1 MSQRINLYQEQFR
14 PRRTYTDA
22 RHLGIG
28 MLLAVVM
35 LAAVTGAL
43 GWRAQA
49 AEERAA
55 ALSAQRDAAQQR
67 LASVRASLESAR
79 SERDSGE
86 RLARLRA
93 ELAAKRRLMAYLERG
108 PLASRQGFSGHLA
121 GLARHRVEDLWL
133 TRIELRAGG
142 RSLRLAG
149 HALGPERVPAF
160 IAGLAQTPVFQ
171 GHTFRTLRIDRPEK
185 AAGRL
190 DFLLASDR
198 DNGDAS

>member
-1 MSQRINLYQEQFR
+1 MQRINLYQEQFR
-14 PRRTYTDA
+14 RRRTYTDA
-22 RHLGIG
+22 RHLGVG
-28 MLLAVVM
+28 LVLVMVV

-43 GWRAQA
+43 GWRTQA
-49 AEERAA
+49 AEARAA

-67 LASVRASLESAR
+67 LAAVRSRLESAR
-79 SERDSGE
+79 GE
-86 RLARLRA
+86 QDNRAELARLRA

-121 GLARHRVEDLWL
+121 GLARRRVEDLWL

-160 IAGLAQTPVFQ
+160 IAGLAQTSVFQ
-171 GHTFRTLRIDRPEK
+171 GHAFRTLRIDRPQD
-185 AAGRL
+185 ADGRL
-190 DFLLASDR
+190 DFVLASDR
-198 DNGDAS
+198 DEGDSS